1 MKRKYSKHQLY
12 FQVCF
17 NYSLAKLYMNKNNR
31 LKLTFRFLYE
41 ANVTQTKATL
51 EQLFVRNT
59 LILYNICRT
68 QKVTD
73 TVSDSPKN
81 NHARVAAKD
90 TQGILISVPNGAFVT
105 CVNKP

>member
-41 ANVTQTKATL
+41 ANVT
-51 EQLFVRNT
+51 
-59 LILYNICRT
+59 
-68 QKVTD
+68 
-73 TVSDSPKN
+73 
-81 NHARVAAKD
+81 
-90 TQGILISVPNGAFVT
+90 
-105 CVNKP
+105 